1 MMSSS
6 FTYAMG
12 HLAQASIRNDDKN
25 NTLVQQIRLIDSRK
39 IEECNTLI
47 EEIKIKEG
55 KLKDIY
61 VYTSKDRQN
70 IQELVGS
77 NMTSVAVD
85 PNTDQNLKILTDK
98 VDNLKSRIDKME
110 NHVLE
115 NKKLNNV
122 PKAKIEY
129 LRKLI
134 EINTQKI
141 ESLKIESD
149 DLKVRN
155 NLG

>member
-1 MMSSS
+1 
-6 FTYAMG
+6 MG
-12 HLAQASIRNDDKN
+12 HLAQASIRNDDTNKM
-25 NTLVQQIRLIDSRK
+25 LVQQIRLIDSKK

-47 EEIKIKEG
+47 EEIKVKEG

-61 VYTSKDRQN
+61 VYASQDRQN

-77 NMTSVAVD
+77 NMTSVTLD
-85 PNTDQNLKILTDK
+85 PNTDNNLKTLTDK
-98 VDNLKSRIDKME
+98 VDILMSKIDKME

-115 NKKLNNV
+115 NEKLNNV
-122 PKAKIEY
+122 PKAKIQY

-141 ESLKIESD
+141 ESLKIESN
-149 DLKVRN
+149 DLKVKMLTN
-155 NLG
+155 MKKCFY